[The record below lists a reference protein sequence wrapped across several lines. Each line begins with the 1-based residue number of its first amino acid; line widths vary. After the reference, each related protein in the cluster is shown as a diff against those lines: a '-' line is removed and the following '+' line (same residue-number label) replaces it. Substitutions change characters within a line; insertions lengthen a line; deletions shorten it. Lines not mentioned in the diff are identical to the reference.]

1 MATHDD
7 IHADLYK
14 RVNSMESKIDE
25 MNGYL
30 RGVLEFNEKLIVQ
43 NDKLIRQNTRNTYL
57 FFLLGLVGWLVVAYG
72 AVGRDGLK
80 SVRQTLPSVP
90 IQADALPA
98 HNDFDKYAT
107 NQHKEAKK

>member
-7 IHADLYK
+7 IHADLYN
-14 RVNSMESKIDE
+14 RVNLMESKFDE
-25 MNGYL
+25 TNGYL
-30 RGVLEFNEKLIVQ
+30 RGLLEFNEKLTVQ
-43 NDKLIRQNTRNTYL
+43 NDKLIRQNTRSTYL

-98 HNDFDKYAT
+98 HNDFDKYAN